1 MEHKGKVL
9 YFNSLMLLVPIFETN
24 ITDPTM
30 TVIIKIAPPDIALH
44 IVHVLVKL
52 TKL

>member
-1 MEHKGKVL
+1 MEHEGKIL
-9 YFNSLMLLVPIFETN
+9 LNSLMLLVPIFETN

-44 IVHVLVKL
+44 IIHKY
-52 TKL
+52 K